1 MSRYRGPKDRLSR
14 KFGVNLFGAKRNP
27 LDRKGYGPGQHG
39 QSRRQKKS
47 EYALHLA
54 EKQKLRAYYGMVSE
68 KQFRLTFERARRM
81 RAGVTGEVFVGL
93 LESRLDMMAVRMN
106 FAPNI
111 WAARQIVTHGH
122 MLVNGKRCNIPSARV
137 APGDTVSVREK
148 SRKIPMIFHQ
158 FLGSKVTPPSYIEL
172 DADSFSGKLLHF
184 PERHEVPFPG
194 DFNESLVVEYY
205 SR

>member
-14 KFGVNLFGAKRNP
+14 KFGINLFSAKRNP
-27 LDRKGYGPGQHG
+27 LDRKGYAPGQHG
-39 QSRRQKKS
+39 QNRRQKKS
-47 EYALHLA
+47 EYGHHLI
-54 EKQKLRAYYGMVSE
+54 EKQKLRAYYGMISE
-68 KQFRLTFERARRM
+68 KQFRLTFDRARRM
-81 RAGVTGEVFVGL
+81 RAGVTGEVFIGL
-93 LESRLDMMAVRMN
+93 LETRLDMMAVRMN

-111 WAARQIVTHGH
+111 WAARQVVTHGH
-122 MLVNGKRCNIPSARV
+122 VLVNGKRCNIPSARV
-137 APGDTVSVREK
+137 MPGDVVSVREK

-172 DADSFSGKLLHF
+172 DADSFCGKLLHF